1 MIILPQKSLHR
12 LLLALLVLHPLVV
25 FLQKTL
31 KVFSSLLPVDRVAHL
46 LSYLRREV
54 IPDESLL
61 RLISN
66 LIPYN
71 VIQVLYGNHIT
82 TFSLL
87 HPPSQP
93 INHPVRH
100 ASQSG
105 QLAHSC
111 ASLQT
116 TGDYLIRLLIVHFL
130 HLDRVR
136 NAINIQ

>member
-1 MIILPQKSLHR
+1 MVILTQKPLHR

-25 FLQKTL
+25 FPQQAL
-31 KVFSSLLPVDRVAHL
+31 KVFSSLLPVNGVTHL
-46 LSYLRREV
+46 LCYLRREV
-54 IPDESLL
+54 IPNESLL

-93 INHPVRH
+93 INHPVCH
-100 ASQSG
+100 ASQSR
-105 QLAHSC
+105 QLAHSG

-116 TGDYLIRLLIVHFL
+116 TGDYLITLLLVHFL